1 MLLSSSRSR
10 KLRTR
15 SCSFPS
21 SSIARSGTSR
31 RRAATCICNHAAAV
45 VGRVVT
51 PVSCCPF
58 CHFCAR
64 RGEVGKCISG
74 SLSRIAGQQPFG
86 SARSPARTVYIKP
99 SVAKQVWKCTYEGL
113 DRRVTSFVKLARKF
127 PSHYIA
133 RNLHDRKGHYSLVR
147 ERATDY
153 LYLGF
158 CFTNV
163 FSEIRSLELPRS

>member
-1 MLLSSSRSR
+1 MLYLPQPQVYLHLNNCNDHQRCDAITPVNYPQAWQRRGVLLSSSRSR

-86 SARSPARTVYIKP
+86 SARPPARFTLNLLWPNKYGNVHMKDWTEGW
-99 SVAKQVWKCTYEGL
+99 QVSSNWRE
-113 DRRVTSFVKLARKF
+113 SFR
-127 PSHYIA
+127 H
-133 RNLHDRKGHYSLVR
+133 
-147 ERATDY
+147 T
-153 LYLGF
+153 
-158 CFTNV
+158 T
-163 FSEIRSLELPRS
+163 